1 MGGHLTIFN
10 HSDQGRRA
18 QPQRAVLVLTALLA
32 LMLGGWWGLPLTG
45 ASGGPAAVCQVAT
58 STAAAGTRF
67 QRSYGL
73 AGSSETIRTVLP
85 TSDGGFLLV
94 GQVGEVYQTS
104 SLYPYVVKVDAA
116 GNVQWSR
123 TYGDGNQWTGSAV
136 AAADGRF
143 WLVSSLISST
153 DRDIYLVKMDA
164 DGNVQRA
171 ITYDIG
177 AIEGA
182 STILA
187 TSDGGFLLVG
197 STSPGYPSP
206 SQPLVV
212 KLDGSGSVQWSRTYM
227 LSSSTAQT
235 FLFSVVQTADGGFLV
250 GGDRSFYDYR
260 TGQTTYSIVLLK
272 LNPDGTVQQGWELT
286 GGDPTL
292 GGMVTTA
299 DGGVL
304 LVGTTVVGVNS
315 QNLKD
320 DDILTV
326 KLDSAGNVQWSRT
339 YGRPG
344 VLDEGGTAVVRTPDG
359 GFLLAGNTHNSSSGF
374 DAYAVKIDGAGNVQW
389 SRTYGRPGVLDEGG
403 TAVVRT
409 PDGGFL
415 LAGNTHNSSS
425 GFDAYAVKIDG
436 AGNVQ
441 WSRTYDG
448 GGGEG
453 ITTAVM
459 AVDGGF
465 LLAGDTWPDPT
476 AYDDMYVVRT
486 DAVGESDCNAVPVV
500 TGTTTPT
507 IAVSTFVP
515 DSSPV
520 SLTAGTLA
528 FPSTVPATHSESR
541 CRYRLYLP
549 LVVREP

>member
-1 MGGHLTIFN
+1 M
-10 HSDQGRRA
+10 RA
-18 QPQRAVLVLTALLA
+18 IVALLV
-32 LMLGGWWGLPLTG
+32 LMLGEWGLTLPGTPD
-45 ASGGPAAVCQVAT
+45 GPGAVCRAAA
-58 STAAAGTRF
+58 SAAAAGTRF

-73 AGSSETIRTVLP
+73 QGSDERARTVVP
-85 TSDGGFLLV
+85 SSDGGFLLV
-94 GQVGEVYQTS
+94 GTV
-104 SLYPYVVKVDAA
+104 SLTPPTYPYVIKVDAA

-123 TYGDGNQWTGSAV
+123 TYGDGNAWTGGAV
-136 AAADGRF
+136 AAADGGF
-143 WLVSSLISST
+143 WLAGST

-171 ITYDIG
+171 ITYDGG
-177 AIEGA
+177 ALEGA
-182 STILA
+182 GTILA

-197 STSPGYPSP
+197 STSPGDLSP

-212 KLDGSGSVQWSRTYM
+212 KLDGSGSVQWSRTYT

-260 TGQTTYSIVLLK
+260 TGQYTYSIVLLK
-272 LNPDGTVQQGWELT
+272 LNADGTVQQGWELT
-286 GGDPTL
+286 NPSFGSVSLGD
-292 GGMVTTA
+292 MVTTF

-304 LVGTTVVGVNS
+304 LVGTTVVGMDGNVS
-315 QNLKD
+315 D
-320 DDILTV
+320 DDMLAV

-344 VLDEGGTAVVRTPDG
+344 VLDEAGTAVVRTPDG
-359 GFLLAGNTHNSSSGF
+359 GFLL
-374 DAYAVKIDGAGNVQW
+374 V
-389 SRTYGRPGVLDEGG
+389 
-403 TAVVRT
+403 
-409 PDGGFL
+409 
-415 LAGNTHNSSS
+415 GNTHNSSS

-453 ITTAVM
+453 IATAVM
-459 AVDGGF
+459 AADGGF
-465 LLAGDTWPDPT
+465 LLAGDTWPDST

-486 DAVGESDCNAVPVV
+486 DDLGEGTCNSAPA
-500 TGTTTPT
+500 TTVMATPA
-507 IAVSTFVP
+507 IAVQTFGV
-515 DSSPV
+515 DSSPAP
-520 SLTAGTLA
+520 LTVGTIA
-528 FPSTVPATHSESR
+528 FPSAVPETQTENR

-549 LVVREP
+549 LVVRGP

>member
-1 MGGHLTIFN
+1 
-10 HSDQGRRA
+10 SDQGRRA

-344 VLDEGGTAVVRTPDG
+344 VLDEAGT
-359 GFLLAGNTHNSSSGF
+359 
-374 DAYAVKIDGAGNVQW
+374 
-389 SRTYGRPGVLDEGG
+389 
-403 TAVVRT
+403 TAVRT

-528 FPSTVPATHSESR
+528 FPSTVPATHSENR

>member
-1 MGGHLTIFN
+1 M
-10 HSDQGRRA
+10 
-18 QPQRAVLVLTALLA
+18 VALLA
-32 LMLGGWWGLPLTG
+32 LIVGGWWRLPLTG
-45 ASGGPAAVCQVAT
+45 ASGGAAAVCRAAA
-58 STAAAGTRF
+58 SAAAAGTRF
-67 QRSYGL
+67 HRSYGL
-73 AGSSETIRTVLP
+73 AGSNETIRTVLP

-94 GQVGEVYQTS
+94 GQVGKVDQTS

-123 TYGDGNQWTGSAV
+123 TYGDGNKWTGGAV
-136 AAADGRF
+136 AAADGGF
-143 WLVSSLISST
+143 WLAGST
-153 DRDIYLVKMDA
+153 AQGDIYLVKMDA

-171 ITYDIG
+171 ITYDGG
-177 AIEGA
+177 AFERAG
-182 STILA
+182 TILA

-206 SQPLVV
+206 AQPLVV
-212 KLDGSGSVQWSRTYM
+212 KLDGSGRVQWSRTYT
-227 LSSSTAQT
+227 LSSSIVQT

-250 GGDRSFYDYR
+250 GGDRSIYDYR
-260 TGQTTYSIVLLK
+260 TDQTTYSIVLLK
-272 LNPDGTVQQGWELT
+272 LNADGTVQQGWELT
-286 GGDPTL
+286 NPSSGSVLPGD
-292 GGMVTTA
+292 MVTTA

-320 DDILTV
+320 NDILAV

-344 VLDEGGTAVVRTPDG
+344 VLDEAGTAVVRTPDG

-374 DAYAVKIDGAGNVQW
+374 DAYAVRIDGAG
-389 SRTYGRPGVLDEGG
+389 S
-403 TAVVRT
+403 
-409 PDGGFL
+409 
-415 LAGNTHNSSS
+415 
-425 GFDAYAVKIDG
+425 
-436 AGNVQ
+436 VQ

-453 ITTAVM
+453 IRTAVM
-459 AVDGGF
+459 AADGGF

-486 DAVGESDCNAVPVV
+486 DAVGESDCNTVPVV

-507 IAVSTFVP
+507 IDVSAFLP

-520 SLTAGTLA
+520 PLTAGTLA
-528 FPSTVPATHSESR
+528 FSSTVPATQSESR

-549 LVVREP
+549 LVVRGP